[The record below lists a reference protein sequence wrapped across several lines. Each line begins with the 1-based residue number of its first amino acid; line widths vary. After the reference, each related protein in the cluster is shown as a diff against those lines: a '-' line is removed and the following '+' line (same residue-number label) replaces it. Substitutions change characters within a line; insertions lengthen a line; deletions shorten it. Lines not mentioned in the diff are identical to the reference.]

1 MYEID
6 AAQAQNELCKLIQMV
21 NEKSIP
27 IEIRGKTEAD
37 SVVIMSAKCY
47 KAMQEQLNQYN
58 YRK

>member
-6 AAQAQNELCKLIQMV
+6 AVQAQNELCKLIQMV